1 MTARRTPAPTPGA
14 TTPGAAT
21 GTGPDD
27 LALTDLQIA
36 ARIRPLLAA
45 CALGLVPF
53 TVYSTF
59 LVDIV
64 RDSGQDP
71 VLMGWLRG
79 TGGVAALVVGLCCAP
94 LLDRVSR
101 GVAAAGALLVLALAC
116 ALGTLGSA
124 GAWAAFCLLVGAGT
138 SVLNPAVSAMAADR
152 FRDEATSGRAATQ
165 VSATMTLTAVL
176 AAPLLAGPAV
186 LWGWRGDLLATA
198 LLAVLTAALLWRRTR
213 RGTGSRPTTPLAHR
227 TGYLAG
233 LRVVRDLPGVPAM
246 LLVSALRTTAFM
258 GQLAYLSV
266 VYFER
271 FALGAGVFSLVWTL
285 SGVAFFLGNWF
296 GGRLLR
302 SLHSSARAAWI
313 ACGAALVGAPAVL
326 LVFTTTHLVV
336 ALTAT
341 ALLGASHAVVAAVV
355 TTLLV
360 RASAGHRG
368 TVLGLNGAGQSLGV
382 CLGASLAGAGLGLA
396 GWTGAGVALATTT
409 LLAAVVA
416 ACAAVAAGSATS
428 GVRES
433 P

>member
-79 TGGVAALVVGLCCAP
+79 TGGVAA
-94 LLDRVSR
+94 
-101 GVAAAGALLVLALAC
+101 AGALLLLALAC

-213 RGTGSRPTTPLAHR
+213 RGTGSRPTTPPAHR